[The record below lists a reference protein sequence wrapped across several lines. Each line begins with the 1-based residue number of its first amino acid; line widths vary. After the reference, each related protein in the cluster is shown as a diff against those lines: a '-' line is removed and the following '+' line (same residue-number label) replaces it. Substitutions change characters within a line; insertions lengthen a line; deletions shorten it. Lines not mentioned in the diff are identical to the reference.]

1 MSEDAIQRILQA
13 RKAIKA
19 KEFDKAKKLL
29 KGVDHPKAREWL
41 ARLEKQSPKRKL
53 GFTEFTLI
61 VVTLAIVLVVLPS
74 FFSGTQQS
82 DVSDTSAN
90 SINTEI
96 PPAATATARPLTD
109 PLARYIFTSVSGI
122 ERIEGVNSL
131 SVPGRDET
139 QYDFTVRL
147 LDDADMNTTLEAI
160 SAATGAYRTEN
171 NMLSTITF
179 NVLVVQ
185 RNQTENWRYSGSQWF
200 RRAIDGA
207 LVTATPYPTRDPN
220 AVVAPVY
227 VPAQNQSNAPSST
240 SYQCDCSI
248 TCPYL
253 SHEEAQFQL
262 NVCGCKRRDADND
275 GIACEED

>member
-1 MSEDAIQRILQA
+1 MSEDTIQRILQA

-19 KEFDKAKKLL
+19 KEYEKAKKLL

-41 ARLEKQSPKRKL
+41 VRLEKQSPKRKV
-53 GFTEFTLI
+53 GMTEYALI
-61 VVTLAIVLVVLPS
+61 SVAVVVIMCILSLIAAQFQPTV
-74 FFSGTQQS
+74 
-82 DVSDTSAN
+82 DDTN
-90 SINTEI
+90 LNPVNTEL
-96 PPAATATARPLTD
+96 PPAATATALPLTD
-109 PLARYIFTSVSGI
+109 PLARHIFATVSGI

-131 SVPGRDET
+131 SIPGRDET

-147 LDDADMNTTLEAI
+147 LDNADMNTTLEAI

-171 NMLSTITF
+171 NMLSAITF
-179 NVLVVQ
+179 NALVVQ
-185 RNQTENWRYSGSQWF
+185 GTRAENWRYSGSQWF

-227 VPAQNQSNAPSST
+227 VPAQNQSNASS
-240 SYQCDCSI
+240 SSSSQCNCSI
-248 TCPYL
+248 TCPNLTYD
-253 SHEEAQFQL
+253 EAQFQL